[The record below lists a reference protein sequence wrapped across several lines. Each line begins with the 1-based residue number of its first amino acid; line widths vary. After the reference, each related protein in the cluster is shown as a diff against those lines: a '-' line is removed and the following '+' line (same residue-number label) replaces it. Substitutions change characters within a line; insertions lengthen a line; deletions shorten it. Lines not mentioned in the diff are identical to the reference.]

1 MKIKA
6 LNTSE
11 LDIAHEVLNIGLT
24 KSGDSLSFFTKQKVF
39 LQSIDFDTNNLS
51 QIEPLISKKHANDI
65 TLLTTELKGEL
76 RGNCFLIFEQQE
88 VEELLN
94 VALPKSILE
103 KPEMKLEMGEAIL
116 KELDNIVS
124 ASMITQLSNL
134 LDCQVYGDVPQLDI
148 VKADQLQS
156 VILDKS
162 KFEYLF
168 CFKTEFRVQNL
179 ELKPSFI
186 WGLDARF
193 LDGIKNIAK
202 NGRELI
208 DKYNA

>member
-1 MKIKA
+1 MEIKE

-11 LDIAHEVLNIGLT
+11 LDVAHEVLNIGLT
-24 KSGDSLSFFTKQKVF
+24 KSGDSLSYFTKQKVF
-39 LQSIDFDTNNLS
+39 IQSIDFDKNNLS
-51 QIEPLISKKHANDI
+51 QIEPLIQNIQKGEL

-76 RGNCFLIFEQQE
+76 KGNCFLIFEEKE

-94 VALPKSILE
+94 VALPKSILD
-103 KPEMKLEMGEAIL
+103 KPKMKLEMGEAIL

-134 LDCQVYGDVPQLDI
+134 LNCHVYGDVPQLDI
-148 VKADQLQS
+148 IKTEHLHS
-156 VILDKS
+156 VITDKT

-168 CFKTEFRVQNL
+168 CFKTDFKVQNL
-179 ELKPSFI
+179 ELKPTFI

-193 LDGIKNIAK
+193 LDGIKRIAK
-202 NGRELI
+202 NDRELLENY
-208 DKYNA
+208 KA